1 MDFISG
7 LAAAVDRYADVLRA
21 AAEAGGAAE
30 RERTQLTVIGALVG
44 VSRMRFHIDGA
55 ACDADATRKQMLNV
69 GAPGGG
75 GDWICGVLRRIRVAA
90 AAVLS
95 DARALSSAW
104 PPAVKEA
111 KTAPT
116 GAENGE
122 APMWL
127 IKIGHR
133 CLQFSG
139 RLHLAGQHCRAL
151 ACARLCAEL
160 AAHAEAI
167 LEYREATVPGFVD
180 SDGADATSP
189 SGRMPKEEIPMQTPK
204 RPPPLQGVQTAAQTA
219 TGIGGAGRANGTEF
233 GPEASLALLC
243 AARDLE
249 GKCLVHVGTKLEA
262 FEAFASSLSAR
273 CRLDLREGVADA
285 SLIAA
290 TAVRTDVLTTA
301 VERSDRQP
309 AKNGNQAN
317 GGGAPAL
324 IDLVK
329 IHALKRAQALVE
341 SLESATEQPSS
352 SALAASA
359 VSLLLCGGTQSTV
372 PKSRIADVAIAEIRE
387 FTLHA
392 ATTSSELAKKQLTAE
407 AHACAQISMAAL
419 RANGAHGTTGVHVPI
434 EQARVC
440 LALAEMP
447 HCLGDDARNASA
459 CSARDALNLIAPF
472 CAQLHTDAMSSA
484 AKGNGVSDSD
494 SSAPADKATD
504 VRKMKVDE
512 LRKELSRRGLDA
524 KGNKADLQSRLHD
537 ALNVA
542 EQENRPAPS
551 ANNSRVAEAD
561 RSQVATEDEVLV
573 AVELYARAKLMLAF
587 ASLASPP
594 ARKSSPAAPEAPSEA
609 PSEAGE
615 ETVVATMVADAQ
627 ACAAASARA
636 ADEAEASLRAWSVLF
651 KPLLNADILHAETL
665 RRVLP
670 DACRSV
676 SAALR
681 CAKVLWYLLRDG
693 SAIEAALL
701 ASAAGSTLVPVAASD
716 IATTPKGAE
725 SGSSSSSSSNSAGA
739 ADLAEAFLARMRSA
753 MGDTSGAHQGLQ
765 FAAERLASAEPIR
778 RVCFETTAR
787 PSMSPMLEAAM
798 SAIQLT
804 GCALEHDKADGKG
817 SNDDVLNADYLVE
830 QRLESLAET
839 LSKSGVRLE
848 AAHAQM
854 TLARA
859 ARARGRA
866 SAAERR
872 AREAILLTGM
882 NSNGTNGKS
891 GMRGGGRNDSE
902 GDAVAC
908 DALLLLSELWM
919 ARGNA
924 FEALRYAENALTIGR
939 ASALPRLQAR
949 VLINHATMLTA
960 SGKLREADNSLL
972 AVASV
977 LAPHYLDTTAASPS
991 ARLLM
996 VRFHAAKS
1004 EVLLPTAST
1013 LPITQDAPLDVT
1025 DAATMEDPAGND
1037 SARHAREAMENAIQ
1051 ARKILSSIDLGAK
1064 DSLAS
1069 ATERAVI
1076 AVRVGVL
1083 QRVTGAN
1090 DAALATL
1097 RAACEVLG
1105 KASAAAWLAGRDGGG
1120 PALLAEALLQLGL
1133 SHLDAAATST
1143 SGGLAQLWRPT
1154 SGASGACAALI
1165 AARAALTDAL
1175 QVSRKGARPSTLQ
1188 RICSALALSCG
1199 PAHAA
1204 AGSRLLA
1211 SSIGVGVRHQ
1221 VFQLKRHSEH
1231 TNGDGKPDRDG
1242 EPADDDGEGWEESAA
1257 DAKPPGDDELI
1268 TAALTALSLAVDDDQ
1283 LIGPADEDEASRA
1296 HASSKG
1302 APKIKGTGTKAAK
1315 GCGNK
1320 KAPPEDAGRAST
1332 AEAEWA
1338 HSLLSVQLWAE
1349 DEGDA
1354 AAGKASAAVEPEE
1367 KWMEHPPEGC
1377 AVVALALPPSG
1388 RGLLVSRWTAGEPP
1402 LLAHVPEAACDR
1414 SDSDGSTSDI
1424 TGGHDAEAL
1433 IAELAS
1439 LMQEHRESS
1448 SAGTCAAAGEGER
1461 AAARGGL
1468 GTTAISAAIDAAA
1481 PPTGSRHKVSAKEG
1495 RSAAAASGNE
1505 PCGGEKPA
1513 CDFVARL
1520 VPQLPGF
1527 ATVILDQASPSI
1539 TLGKEGPGKV
1549 AELAKTHYENIS
1561 NKHCKLSLDVDSG
1574 LLSVTDM
1581 STNGT
1586 FVNGDQIEKGKPTAL
1601 FQGDVLSLVADTAEN
1616 SKKSYKASVPVY
1628 LVHVKEPDIA
1638 PAVTEAS
1645 TAAITTHQASLAPSK
1660 GNDGATAASRE
1671 QAERGERGEY
1681 WKRREEIDARLGRLT
1696 ARMQASLLRGAASLL
1711 IPPASEPAE
1720 REALRALGRW
1730 ANAHAA
1736 AQPWAVHK
1744 ALLSAACEAL
1754 PCLDVVDL
1762 RQALN
1767 IAVTSANGSPLS
1779 DSEADQLLIDMK
1791 TEWARIVSNSAATHA
1806 ISSHPGQ
1813 RRMPLVLLLDAPLGR
1828 LPWESVPLLR
1838 NLPVCRLP
1846 CAAFLPQSWT
1856 SRTQM
1861 HVTSN
1866 GKSGAQSGSAFYVL
1880 NPAGDLTK
1888 TQKAFEGSFARPPW
1902 EGVTGEPPPT
1912 SALKSALCAKDL
1924 YVYCGHGDGAKYMP
1938 AETLQRLPRCA
1949 ATLLMGCSSG
1959 ALVPRGELAPTGMAI
1974 AYLHAGCPALV
1985 ANLWDV
1991 TDGEIDKFCAALL
2004 RHCTEDGGSLLDAV
2018 GKARSAC
2025 RLPFLTGAAAVIY
2038 GVPLDFLPRDVAAAG
2053 ESTQGK
2059 GATAPTKNK
2068 KRS

>member
-30 RERTQLTVIGALVG
+30 RERTQLTVMRVLLGA
-44 VSRMRFHIDGA
+44 SRMRFHIDGA

-127 IKIGHR
+127 IQICRLCYK
-133 CLQFSG
+133 FSFQ
-139 RLHLAGQHCRAL
+139 LYIAGQHCRAL

-167 LEYREATVPGFVD
+167 QEYREAAVPGFVD

-219 TGIGGAGRANGTEF
+219 TGIGGAGQANGTEF

-249 GKCLVHVGTKLEA
+249 GKCLDHVGTKLEA
-262 FEAFASSLSAR
+262 LEAFASSLSAR
-273 CRLDLREGVADA
+273 CRLDLREGVAGA
-285 SLIAA
+285 SLIAT

-324 IDLVK
+324 IHLVK
-329 IHALKRAQALVE
+329 IHASMRAQALVE

-359 VSLLLCGGTQSTV
+359 VSLLLCGRTRYTV

-387 FTLHA
+387 FSLHA
-392 ATTSSELAKKQLTAE
+392 AMTSSELPKKQLTAE

-419 RANGAHGTTGVHVPI
+419 RANGAHGTNGVQLSI

-447 HCLGDDARNASA
+447 HCLGDDARRNASA

-472 CAQLHTDAMSSA
+472 CAQLHKDTMSSA

-494 SSAPADKATD
+494 SSAPADKAID

-542 EQENRPAPS
+542 EQENRPALS

-561 RSQVATEDEVLV
+561 RSQVATEDEALV

-587 ASLASPP
+587 AALASPP
-594 ARKSSPAAPEAPSEA
+594 ARKSSPAAPEAPSEV
-609 PSEAGE
+609 GD
-615 ETVVATMVADAQ
+615 ETVVATAVADAK
-627 ACAAASARA
+627 ACAAASVRA

-670 DACRSV
+670 DACSSV
-676 SAALR
+676 GAALR
-681 CAKVLWYLLRDG
+681 CAKMLWYLLRDG
-693 SAIEAALL
+693 LANEAALL
-701 ASAAGSTLVPVAASD
+701 ASAAGSSLVPMAASD
-716 IATTPKGAE
+716 IATTAKGAE
-725 SGSSSSSSSNSAGA
+725 SGSSSSSNSAGA
-739 ADLAEAFLARMRSA
+739 ANLAEAFLARMRSA

-765 FAAERLASAEPIR
+765 SAAERLASAEPIR

-798 SAIQLT
+798 SAIQLN

-817 SNDDVLNADYLVE
+817 SNDDVLSAGDLVE

-839 LSKSGVRLE
+839 LSKSGVLLE

-872 AREAILLTGM
+872 AKQAILLTGM
-882 NSNGTNGKS
+882 
-891 GMRGGGRNDSE
+891 RGRGRHDSE

-919 ARGNA
+919 ARGSLL
-924 FEALRYAENALTIGR
+924 EALRYAENALTIGR

-1025 DAATMEDPAGND
+1025 DAAAMEDPAGND

-1051 ARKILSSIDLGAK
+1051 AREILSSIDLGAE
-1064 DSLAS
+1064 DSLAL

-1076 AVRVGVL
+1076 AIRVGVL

-1133 SHLDAAATST
+1133 SHLDAAATTT

-1154 SGASGACAALI
+1154 SGPSGACAALI

-1204 AGSRLLA
+1204 ASSRLLA

-1221 VFQLKRHSEH
+1221 IFQLKRESEH
-1231 TNGDGKPDRDG
+1231 TNGDG
-1242 EPADDDGEGWEESAA
+1242 EPADDDGEGWEESAT

-1495 RSAAAASGNE
+1495 RSAAAATGNE
-1505 PCGGEKPA
+1505 PCGDEKPA

-1539 TLGKEGPGKV
+1539 TLGREGPGKV
-1549 AELAKTHYENIS
+1549 AELAKAHYENIS

-1628 LVHVKEPDIA
+1628 LVHVKE
-1638 PAVTEAS
+1638 
-1645 TAAITTHQASLAPSK
+1645 
-1660 GNDGATAASRE
+1660 
-1671 QAERGERGEY
+1671 RGERGEY
-1681 WKRREEIDARLGRLT
+1681 WKRRKEIDARLGRLT
-1696 ARMQASLLRGAASLL
+1696 ARMQASLLRGAAGLL

-1730 ANAHAA
+1730 AKAHAA

-1813 RRMPLVLLLDAPLGR
+1813 RRMPLVLLLDAPLGQ

-1880 NPAGDLTK
+1880 NPAGDLAN

-1924 YVYCGHGDGAKYMP
+1924 YVYCGHSDGAKYMP

-1959 ALVPRGELAPTGMAI
+1959 ALVPHGELAPTGMAI

-2004 RHCTEDGGSLLDAV
+2004 RHCTEDGGSLLEAV